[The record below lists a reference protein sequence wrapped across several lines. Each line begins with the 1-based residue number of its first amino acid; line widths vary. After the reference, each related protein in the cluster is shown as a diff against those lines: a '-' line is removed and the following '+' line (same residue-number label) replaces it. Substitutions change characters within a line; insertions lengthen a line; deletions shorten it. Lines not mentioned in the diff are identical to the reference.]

1 MKKKHIISP
10 CVGVCS
16 IDPESDLCI
25 GCLRFTSEIA
35 IWPQINNERA
45 HQIMN
50 EIKVRSI
57 LKNRIKF
64 EDKIKCINIERTN
77 VTN

>member
-45 HQIMN
+45 YQIMK
-50 EIKVRSI
+50 EIKGRAIS
-57 LKNRIKF
+57 KTS
-64 EDKIKCINIERTN
+64 D
-77 VTN
+77 